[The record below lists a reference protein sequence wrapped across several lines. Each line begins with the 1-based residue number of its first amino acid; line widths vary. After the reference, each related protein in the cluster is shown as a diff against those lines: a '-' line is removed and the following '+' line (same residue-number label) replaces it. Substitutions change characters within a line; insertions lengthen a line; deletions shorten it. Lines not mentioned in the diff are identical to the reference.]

1 MRRSHLLRSLATV
14 LALAVAVAGCG
25 GAPADSADSST
36 IKFWSM
42 PFWIGDRDKVADL
55 VQEFNS
61 SQSKV
66 TVELTILEWADG
78 REKIKQ
84 AVAAGTGPDVF
95 LMNNGLDADF
105 LASDRLASLDQLGYT
120 AEDIGRFTDLVK
132 VNEHKGK
139 LYGAPLYFD
148 SVVMLYRTDILSQYG
163 FKAPPKTWD
172 ELKNTAKTITTQS
185 GGAVHG
191 WQFKGMDDHLNA
203 INSTWET
210 FLLQAGGS
218 LTSADYAKSTQAGPA
233 GQAAMDYMR
242 GFYTEK
248 ISPVG
253 TSAVNGFIDGK
264 VAMFNFFQTVI
275 ANVDAGGD
283 KTKGKWAVAPMPTG
297 PVNGKSM
304 VGGHSLVA
312 DAKSKN
318 LDAAGTFMRWL
329 ASPERSQQYMD
340 FFAIFPYQLDKV
352 PAEVKSKVEEKITT
366 DPNWAAI
373 FEQVQRNTAD
383 VVVQDRYGYSARW
396 DAQKAQIVAGVNGQA
411 AVGSALAAIDSQVNQ
426 ALATR

>member
-1 MRRSHLLRSLATV
+1 MRRSHLLRSLASA

-25 GAPADSADSST
+25 GDPGDSTDTST
-36 IKFWSM
+36 IKFWTM
-42 PFWIGDRDKVADL
+42 PFWIGEPEQIKVL
-55 VQEFNS
+55 VDEFNS

-66 TVELTILEWADG
+66 TVELTVLEWADG

-84 AVAAGTGPDVF
+84 AVAAGTGPDVY

-105 LASDRLASLDQLGYT
+105 LAAGRLASLDQLGYQ

-132 VNEHKGK
+132 VNEHDGK

-148 SVVMLYRTDILSQYG
+148 SVVMLYRTDVLEQYG
-163 FKAPPKTWD
+163 FKTPPKTWD
-172 ELKNTAKTITTQS
+172 ELKGTAKAITTGS

-218 LTSADYAKSTQAGPA
+218 LTSPEFDKSTQAGPA
-233 GQAAMDYMR
+233 GQAAMEYMAS
-242 GFYTEK
+242 YYKED
-248 ISPVG
+248 IAPVG
-253 TSAVNGFIDGK
+253 TNAVNGFIDGK

-275 ANVDAGGD
+275 ANVQAGGD
-283 KTKGKWAVAPMPTG
+283 KTNGKWAVAPMPVG

-312 DAKSKN
+312 DSNSKR
-318 LDAAGTFMRWL
+318 LEAAGTFMRWL
-329 ASPERSQQYMD
+329 ASPEQSLRYMD

-352 PAEVKSKVEEKITT
+352 PAEIKSTVEAAIAA

-373 FEQVQRNTAD
+373 FEQAQRNTAD

-396 DAQKAQIVAGVNGQA
+396 EAQKAQVVAGVNGQTA
-411 AVGSALAAIDSQVNQ
+411 PMSALESIDSQVNQ